1 MEFPNISFKNHAHV
15 TRFNKKV
22 ERGNIG
28 FVKLLD
34 GIIQYTLDMKSAYAI
49 LSITEILLADRR
61 INLPGTIGSPNWE
74 YKVRDFRG
82 LSRRLKLI
90 SKMIRKARRK

>member
-1 MEFPNISFKNHAHV
+1 MMV
-15 TRFNKKV
+15 
-22 ERGNIG
+22 
-28 FVKLLD
+28 LD